1 MVGPSAW
8 GHSPG
13 PDAAPL
19 GLGLAS
25 SCRRSGQYCPMTCIA
40 PSTKRRLEY
49 VCAEKWSNHVKPT
62 LTGPSFL
69 GSPLGQSS
77 KFFSETLHKRGRKK
91 WEIHQQISIHTLR
104 RCVLRCHQRRRPG
117 FGTFTA
123 CVVMQRKPRQ
133 RVGAL
138 MLKGVHLGIQ
148 KCQVQKKWKIYSI
161 KKMDQNDMFKTSER
175 TVDIVN

>member
-8 GHSPG
+8 DGLGTLSWPRR
-13 PDAAPL
+13 APL

-40 PSTKRRLEY
+40 PSTKRQLEY
-49 VCAEKWSNHVKPT
+49 VKPT

-77 KFFSETLHKRGRKK
+77 KFFSETVHKRGRKK